1 MRSVLLLLAA
11 VVLLAG
17 AAACGHPDGSGRA
30 IGDRSAAG
38 PSSSSPSPL
47 AGDARR
53 GELLVTRFECARC
66 HAVANVEAPPKD
78 KQCAGCH
85 ADITAGR
92 ITMTLE
98 QTLRWQGKVAE
109 LGDVP
114 SLVAVG
120 GRFRRAWIQRF
131 LLHPHDL
138 RPALLPSMPRLPLTE
153 QQAVD
158 LATYLSPADDGP
170 DEDVATALKGADAAR
185 GRELLDV
192 KGCGL
197 CHRMTGVAPLHG
209 ALLPAGVTA
218 PDMVRAVRLA
228 PDLRVTRERWRPSLL
243 VRWLL
248 HPSQVKPDTL
258 MPEMRLAEADARS
271 IAAYLLTTPLGPL
284 EVKVVPARLP
294 LLQRK
299 VTYDEVAARV
309 LRKTCWHC
317 HGEPDFE
324 RGDGGPGN
332 SGGFGFKGRGLN
344 LSDYASTF
352 AGFLDDSGKR
362 TSVFA
367 PGKDGTPR
375 LVAAM
380 IARQREEAG
389 EEPEIRGMPLGL
401 PALPPEDVQ
410 LVETWI
416 AQGRPR

>member
-1 MRSVLLLLAA
+1 MRGALLRLAA
-11 VVLLAG
+11 LALIVTLIVSFG
-17 AAACGHPDGSGRA
+17 ACGHHDGS
-30 IGDRSAAG
+30 AG
-38 PSSSSPSPL
+38 APPDQTPPGSPSPIV
-47 AGDARR
+47 GDARR
-53 GELLVTRFECARC
+53 GELLVTQFECARC
-66 HAVANVEAPPKD
+66 HAVANIEAPPKD
-78 KQCAGCH
+78 KQCVGCH
-85 ADITAGR
+85 ADINAGR
-92 ITMTLE
+92 VAMTLE
-98 QTLRWQGKVAE
+98 QTLRWPGKVAE

-120 GRFRRAWIQRF
+120 GRFRRTWIQSF

-138 RPALLPSMPRLPLTE
+138 RPALQPSMPRLALTE
-153 QQAVD
+153 QQAGD
-158 LATYLSPADDGP
+158 LAVYLSPADDGRN
-170 DEDVATALKGADAAR
+170 EDATDALKGHDAAR
-185 GRELLDV
+185 GRELLDM
-192 KGCGL
+192 KGCSL
-197 CHRMTGVAPLHG
+197 CHRMTGVAPFRG
-209 ALLPAGVTA
+209 ALLPAGVTVT
-218 PDMVRAVRLA
+218 DMARAVRLA

-258 MPEMRLAEADARS
+258 MPDMHLTEADARS
-271 IAAYLLTTPLGPL
+271 IAAYLLTTPLGPA
-284 EVKVVPARLP
+284 EVKALPARLP
-294 LLQRK
+294 LLERK
-299 VTYDEVAARV
+299 VTYDEVASRV

-380 IARQREEAG
+380 LARQREESG

-401 PALPPEDVQ
+401 PALPAEDVQ

>member
-1 MRSVLLLLAA
+1 
-11 VVLLAG
+11 
-17 AAACGHPDGSGRA
+17 
-30 IGDRSAAG
+30 
-38 PSSSSPSPL
+38 
-47 AGDARR
+47 
-53 GELLVTRFECARC
+53 
-66 HAVANVEAPPKD
+66 
-78 KQCAGCH
+78 
-85 ADITAGR
+85 
-92 ITMTLE
+92 MTLE

-120 GRFRRAWIQRF
+120 GRFRRTWIERF

-153 QQAVD
+153 QQAAD
-158 LATYLSPADDGP
+158 LATYLSPADDGR
-170 DEDVATALKGADAAR
+170 DEDVATVLKGEDAAR
-185 GRELLDV
+185 GRELLDM

-197 CHRMTGVAPLHG
+197 CHRMTGVAPLRG
-209 ALLPAGVTA
+209 ALLPAGVAIT
-218 PDMVRAVRLA
+218 DMARGVRLA

-258 MPEMRLAEADARS
+258 MPDMRLTEADARG
-271 IAAYLLTTPLGPL
+271 IAAYLLTTPLGPA
-284 EVKVVPARLP
+284 EVRPLPLRLP
-294 LLQRK
+294 PLERK
-299 VTYDEVAARV
+299 VTYDEVADRV

-332 SGGFGFKGRGLN
+332 SGGFGFKGRRLN

-367 PGKDGTPR
+367 PGRDGTPR

-416 AQGRPR
+416 AQGRRR

>member
-1 MRSVLLLLAA
+1 MKSVDTLAVALLVIAALL
-11 VVLLAG
+11 G
-17 AAACGHPDGSGRA
+17 GCGHPGSSGN
-30 IGDRSAAG
+30 GTTSSA
-38 PSSSSPSPL
+38 SSTTTL
-47 AGDARR
+47 VGDARR
-53 GELLVTRFECARC
+53 GQGLVEQFECVRC
-66 HAVANVEAPPKD
+66 HTVANVPEPPKE

-85 ADITAGR
+85 ADINAGR
-92 ITMTLE
+92 VPMTPE
-98 QTLRWQGKVAE
+98 QKTRWQAKVAE

-114 SLVAVG
+114 SLVATG
-120 GRFRRAWIQRF
+120 GRYRRAWIESF

-138 RPALLPSMPRLPLTE
+138 RPALQPTMPRLALTE

-158 LATYLSPADDGP
+158 IATYLSPADDGQA
-170 DEDVATALKGADAAR
+170 DDLAATMKGADAAR

-197 CHRMTGVAPLHG
+197 CHRMTGVAPLQG
-209 ALLPAGVTA
+209 ALLPTGVTVT
-218 PDMVRAVRLA
+218 DMARAVRLA
-228 PDLRVTRERWRPSLL
+228 PDLRYTRDRWRASLV

-248 HPSQVKPDTL
+248 HPSQIKPDTP
-258 MPEMRLAEADARS
+258 MPDLGLSDVEAKS
-271 IAAYLLTTPLGPL
+271 IAAYLLSTPLGPA
-284 EVKVVPARLP
+284 EVKAVPVRLP
-294 LLQRK
+294 VLARK
-299 VTYDEVAARV
+299 VTYDEVATRV

-352 AGFLDDSGKR
+352 AGFLDDAGKR

-367 PGKDGTPR
+367 PGPDGTAR

-380 IARQREEAG
+380 LARQHEEAG
-389 EEPEIRGMPLGL
+389 EEPAIRGMPLGL
-401 PALPPEDVQ
+401 PAVGPEEVQ

-416 AQGRPR
+416 AEGRPR